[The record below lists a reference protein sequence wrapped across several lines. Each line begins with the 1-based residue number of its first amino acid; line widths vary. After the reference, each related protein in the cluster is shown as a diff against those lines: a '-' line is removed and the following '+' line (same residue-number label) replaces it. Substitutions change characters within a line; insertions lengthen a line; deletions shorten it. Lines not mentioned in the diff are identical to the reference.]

1 MDFLTNIY
9 ANNGTLINAITG
21 IVVAANAVTS
31 CTKTNVDNKA
41 INILLKILN
50 FLSMNFGKNKNA
62 DDK

>member
-9 ANNGTLINAITG
+9 ANNGALINAITG
-21 IVVAANAVTS
+21 IVVAANAVTA
-31 CTKTNVDNKA
+31 CTKTTVDNKA

-62 DDK
+62 DSE